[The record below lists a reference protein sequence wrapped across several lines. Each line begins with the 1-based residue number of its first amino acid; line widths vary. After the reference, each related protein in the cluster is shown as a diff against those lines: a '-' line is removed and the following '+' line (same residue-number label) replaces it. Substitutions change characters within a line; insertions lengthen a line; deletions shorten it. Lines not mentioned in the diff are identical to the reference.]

1 MKTLR
6 EQGVDLV
13 IESLQE
19 NNTNFLD
26 NPYRLGSTMYF
37 EVIKEVKRLV
47 AEDRYRLTEVDK
59 MTIETDIG
67 QFEIFEGEL
76 VPLDCPMEETEPS
89 IFEKLNLKGL
99 TFEEKDEKEKELN
112 KPKRGG
118 AKKFYVYVK
127 DPSSGNVK
135 KVSFGAKD
143 GGSNLS
149 VKLDDPE
156 ARKSFAARHNCSSQ
170 TDKTSA
176 AYWSCRLP
184 RYAKQLGLSGGGSF
198 FW

>member
-6 EQGVDLV
+6 EQAVDFV
-13 IESLQE
+13 ITELQE
-19 NNTNFLD
+19 TNTNFLD

-37 EVIKEVKRLV
+37 EVIKEVKRL
-47 AEDRYRLTEVDK
+47 AQEDRYRLTEVDK
-59 MTIETDIG
+59 MIIETDIG
-67 QFEIFEGEL
+67 QFDIFEGEL

-99 TFEEKDEKEKELN
+99 THEEKDEKEKELN

-127 DPSSGNVK
+127 DPSTGNVK

-149 VKLDDPE
+149 VKLDDPK
-156 ARKSFAARHNCSSQ
+156 ARASFAARHNCSTQ
-170 TDKTSA
+170 NDKTTP

>member
-13 IESLQE
+13 IEQLQE
-19 NNTNFLD
+19 KNINFLD

-67 QFEIFEGEL
+67 QFDIFEGEL
-76 VPLDCPMEETEPS
+76 VPLDCPMEEEEPS
-89 IFEKLNLKGL
+89 IFENLNLKGL
-99 TFEEKDEKEKELN
+99 TYEEKDEKEKELN

-143 GGSNLS
+143 GGANLS

>member
-6 EQGVDLV
+6 EQAVEVVLLD
-13 IESLQE
+13 LQE
-19 NNTNFLD
+19 TKTNILD

-37 EVIKEVKRLV
+37 EVIKEAIRL
-47 AEDRYRLTEVDK
+47 AKEDRYRLTEVDK
-59 MTIETDIG
+59 MIIETDIG
-67 QFEIFEGEL
+67 QFDIFEGEL

-99 TFEEKDEKEKELN
+99 THEEKDEKEKELN

-127 DPSSGNVK
+127 DPSTGNVK

-149 VKLDDPE
+149 VKLDDPK
-156 ARKSFAARHNCSSQ
+156 ARASFAARHNCSSQ
-170 TDKTSA
+170 NDKTTP

>member
-99 TFEEKDEKEKELN
+99 TFEEKDEKEKKLN

>member
-6 EQGVDLV
+6 EQAVDFV
-13 IESLQE
+13 ITELQE
-19 NNTNFLD
+19 TNTNFLD

-67 QFEIFEGEL
+67 QFDIFEGEL
-76 VPLDCPMEETEPS
+76 VPLDCPMEEEEPS

-99 TFEEKDEKEKELN
+99 TYEEKDEKEKELN

-143 GGSNLS
+143 GGKNLS

>member
-156 ARKSFAARHNCSSQ
+156 TYIYQ
-170 TDKTSA
+170 TNKLQHDRFTTIVNLMQKTLQIIGV
-176 AYWSCRLP
+176 RILLN
-184 RYAKQLGLSGGGSF
+184 KLI
-198 FW
+198 